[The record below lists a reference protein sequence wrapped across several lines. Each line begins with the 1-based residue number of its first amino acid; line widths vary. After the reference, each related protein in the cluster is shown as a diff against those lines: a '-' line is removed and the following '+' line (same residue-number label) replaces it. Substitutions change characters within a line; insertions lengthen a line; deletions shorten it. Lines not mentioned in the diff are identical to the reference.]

1 MAEPDADVI
10 YLAMYLDPDV
20 IYLVSLDGKTWDRK
34 TWREIQ
40 EIINPKQELYYD
52 EIKLEEYNG

>member
-1 MAEPDADVI
+1 MVTFNGVAP
-10 YLAMYLDPDV
+10 DPDT
-20 IYLVSLDGKTWDRK
+20 ICLVSLDGKTWEHK

-52 EIKLEEYNG
+52 DLNIKEA